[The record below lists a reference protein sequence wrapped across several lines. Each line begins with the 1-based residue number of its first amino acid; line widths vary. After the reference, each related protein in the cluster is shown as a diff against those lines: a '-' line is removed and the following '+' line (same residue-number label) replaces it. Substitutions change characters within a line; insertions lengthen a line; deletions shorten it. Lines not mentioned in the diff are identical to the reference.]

1 MVTMSKA
8 LLKDTFRSI
17 SRTKARFIS
26 IILIVALGIGFFA
39 GIKATAPD
47 MKETANRYFVTNN
60 LMDLRVL
67 STVGFEEADVEA
79 IRQVEGVQ
87 SVMPAYFADGLVK
100 VNGENLVDM
109 DGSAFSV
116 RAHSLNMA
124 MLEQW
129 KNGTNDAAYMNRP
142 TLIEGEW
149 PKNANECLVDRS
161 ELSTPEE
168 FKIGSTITMESD
180 REDLNDSMATTEF
193 KIVGIVE
200 SPYYISFERGNSL
213 VGSGKVGAFILV
225 PDTAF
230 KTDYYTD
237 LYIKVNG
244 TTANS
249 FDAYGDEYD
258 KLMAPVIEQIE
269 AIGKDRAP
277 VRAEILRPEM
287 TAKLEQAR
295 VDYAQAEVDT
305 QQKIDDARKQLDEA
319 LEFAKNGDQILKDK
333 QEEFNSTLSAAQQ
346 EYASGKAEHS
356 AGLDQYYQKL
366 AERNA
371 AAAKLN
377 QARNEL
383 NTSQL
388 AYEKNKEKLD
398 AAEKQINQAKTDIS
412 NGENQIR
419 MLKQMIATAES
430 VAGDLGSSNNASY
443 EELLKRAEEVFGPDS
458 TVVKQIKELSNIT
471 AGGMVQEAAQA
482 LTKYLGDYKDDL
494 AKEQNNLTAAKSK
507 LASAQADYAK
517 NEAALKAAKTKLDS
531 ASAEISAKEAQLK
544 AVDEQLASAKDQLQ
558 QAGFTLD
565 FGQLQLSTQQ
575 SQALMELQQ
584 AQQKLKEAKQAAQT
598 GEEEFQKKK
607 AEAETELS
615 RAKLR
620 LSAGEQKLNDLS
632 SAKWV
637 VSDRNDIPGFTG
649 YGQTADRTKAFAQV
663 FPIFFFLIAAL
674 ICLTTM
680 TRMVEEERTQLGT
693 LKALGY
699 DNKAIVSKYI
709 IYAILASLIGSV
721 IGLAVGFV
729 VLPLAI
735 SAAYG
740 IMYTLPTV
748 HLQFILSYALIGTAI
763 AILST
768 VGATFL
774 ACYKELATCPAQ
786 LMRPRAPK
794 AGKRVLLEKIPFI
807 WKHLN
812 FTSKVT
818 VRNIFRNKRRF
829 LMTAFGVA
837 GCTALLLTGFG
848 LNDSIS
854 AIINKQFN
862 DGGIAMYD
870 AQLVLKDPVLTDG
883 STEAPII
890 TKLKDNNDIKNA
902 MLTCMKVLHGH
913 SDRSDEELEVNVLV
927 PQNSKQLADFV
938 KLQNRKSGEKLTL
951 PDDGV
956 LITEKL
962 ASKTNTDVGDEIIV
976 TKSDGSEVR
985 LKVAGITENYTFHY
999 IYISQALYEQT
1010 FGEQAQFNY
1019 VMAQLKD
1026 ELKAEKTEKG
1036 EESTRKGQLA
1046 TELMKMPEIN
1056 AVVYTTQTI
1065 DTFNNVI
1072 NALSLVVAV
1081 FIIAAAALAFVVLY
1095 NLSNINI
1102 NERVRELATIK
1113 VLGFYDKEVD
1123 AYIYRE
1129 NVFLTLIGIALGLV
1143 AGIFLHRF
1151 VVNVAEVDVVMFGR
1165 TIGWLSYVLAA
1176 AMTAL
1181 FAVLV
1186 NWIMH
1191 FRLKKISMVESLKS
1205 VE

>member
-8 LLKDTFRSI
+8 LVKDTFRSI
-17 SRTKARFIS
+17 WRTKARFIS

-47 MKETANRYFVTNN
+47 MKETANRYFISNN

-67 STVGFEEADVEA
+67 STVGFEQADVDA
-79 IRQVEGVQ
+79 IRQLEGVQ
-87 SVMPAYFADGLVK
+87 SVMPACFSDGIVEVDGKPLI
-100 VNGENLVDM
+100 DM

-116 RAHSLNMA
+116 RAHSLSME
-124 MLEQW
+124 MLKEW
-129 KNGTNDAAYMNRP
+129 SNGTNDAAYMNRP

-161 ELSTPEE
+161 ELSTPDE
-168 FKIGSTITMESD
+168 FVIGSTITMESD
-180 REDLNDSMATTEF
+180 REDLNDTMETTEF

-237 LYIKVNG
+237 LYVKVYG
-244 TTANS
+244 TTAS
-249 FDAYGDEYD
+249 GFDAYGAEYD
-258 KLMAPVIEQIE
+258 KLMTPVIEQIE
-269 AIGKDRAP
+269 AIAKDRAP
-277 VRAEILRPEM
+277 VRAEVLRPEM

-295 VDYAQAEVDT
+295 IDLAQAEVDT
-305 QQKIDDARKQLDEA
+305 RKKIEDARKALDEA
-319 LEFAKNGDQILKDK
+319 LEFAKNGDQILAEK
-333 QEEFNSTLSAAQQ
+333 QEEFNSTLSEAQK
-346 EYASGKAEHS
+346 EYANGKAEHS
-356 AGLDQYYQKL
+356 AGLNQYYQKMT
-366 AERNA
+366 ERNA

-377 QARNEL
+377 QAKTEL
-383 NTSQL
+383 AASQL
-388 AYEKNKEKLD
+388 TYDKNKEKLAD
-398 AAEKQINQAKTDIS
+398 AEKQISKAETQIS
-412 NGENQIR
+412 NGKTQIKF
-419 MLKQMIATAES
+419 LEQTIHTAETIS
-430 VAGDLGSSNNASY
+430 GDIASGNDTTY
-443 EELLKRAEEVFGPDS
+443 QQLLDRAIEIFGENS
-458 TVVKQIKELSNIT
+458 TVVEQIKNLTNIT
-471 AGGMVQEAAQA
+471 AGGMTQEAAKLIMQN
-482 LTKYLGDYKDDL
+482 LGNYKDDL
-494 AKEQNNLTAAKSK
+494 VKEKANLARAESS
-507 LASAQADYAK
+507 LATAQADYKK
-517 NEAALKAAKTKLDS
+517 NEAALKAAKAKLD
-531 ASAEISAKEAQLK
+531 AANAEISRSEAQLD
-544 AVDEQLASAKDQLQ
+544 AVDKQLDAAKDELT

-565 FGQLQLSTQQ
+565 VGQLTLTAQQTQ
-575 SQALMELQQ
+575 AMAELQQ
-584 AQQKLKEAKQAAQT
+584 AQQKLKEAKQAAVT
-598 GEEEFQKKK
+598 GEEDFQKAK

-615 RAKLR
+615 RARLR

-699 DNKAIVSKYI
+699 DNKAIVSKYL

-721 IGLAVGFV
+721 IGLAIGFV

-748 HLQFILSYALIGTAI
+748 HLQFILSYALTGTMI
-763 AILST
+763 AVLST
-768 VGATFL
+768 VGATLL
-774 ACYKELATCPAQ
+774 ACYKELATHPAQ
-786 LMRPRAPK
+786 LMRPRAPR
-794 AGKRVLLEKIPFI
+794 AGKRVLLEKIPFV

-870 AQLVLKDPVLTDG
+870 AQIVLKDSVLTDG

-890 TKLKDNNDIKNA
+890 TELKDNAGIENA
-902 MLTCMKVLHGH
+902 MLTYMKVLHAH

-927 PQNSKQLADFV
+927 PQNSAQLTDFV
-938 KLQNRKSGEKLTL
+938 KLQNRRSGEQLTL

-956 LITEKL
+956 VITEKL
-962 ASKTNTDVGDEIIV
+962 ASKTDTGVGDEITV
-976 TKSDGSEVR
+976 TKSDGSEVK
-985 LKVAGITENYTFHY
+985 LKVAGIAENYTFHY
-999 IYISQALYEQT
+999 LYISQSLYEQT
-1010 FGEQAQFNY
+1010 FGEEAQFNY
-1019 VMAQLKD
+1019 VMAQLTA

-1046 TELMKMPEIN
+1046 TELMKLPEIN

-1065 DTFNNVI
+1065 ETFNNVI
-1072 NALSLVVAV
+1072 DALSLVVVV
-1081 FIIAAAALAFVVLY
+1081 FIVAAAALAFVVLY

-1129 NVFLTLIGIALGLV
+1129 NVFLTFIGIALGLV
-1143 AGIFLHRF
+1143 IGIFLHMF

-1165 TIGWLSYVLAA
+1165 SIGWLSYVLAA
-1176 AMTAL
+1176 VMTTL